1 MQATANFGS
10 CERGAKATIHV
21 VGHHLA
27 VPPWLSLRVRQPLL
41 VRRVPP
47 RQVPTWWQKSRA
59 GSAPAPRP
67 QHWLG
72 FWQPG
77 GLEHVPRR
85 PGCARLS
92 EAPAPRLRDDHGHA
106 ARAGRPYRQPGQR
119 WPLWLRRCAVDDGW
133 ERHLTRRDVPVAR
146 SEKRQHPRAR
156 PWRRTHDGPSLLPL
170 LLARCT
176 APDALCVRSAR
187 SQALPNLDQCAPPR
201 THDDA
206 RGCTACACPF
216 ARQLE
221 SAGPSSRQLTDP
233 RSAAD
238 LPSASKMSKPSFK
251 MLARAATAE
260 RCAVARA
267 LRHSPTRVVW
277 SRRVRHAGVASVS
290 GRRSCH
296 SRRRTVR
303 RSR

>member
-1 MQATANFGS
+1 MSSAIISQSRLGFPFACDSPFLFAVYHLDKYPPGGKNLGPDPRLLRGRNIGSDFGNPAGWSMYHGDQGVPGFPKHPHRGFETITVTRRGLVDHTDSLGNGGRFGFGDAQWMTAGS
-10 CERGAKATIHV
+10 GISHAEMF
-21 VGHHLA
+21 
-27 VPPWLSLRVRQPLL
+27 PLL
-41 VRRVPP
+41 D
-47 RQVPTWWQKSRA
+47 QKNDNI
-59 GSAPAPRP
+59 
-67 QHWLG
+67 
-72 FWQPG
+72 
-77 GLEHVPRR
+77 LEHVRGDEPTMGHRCCR
-85 PGCARLS
+85 SCSPAALLLTLCAFDLRGHRLFQIWIS
-92 EAPAPRLRDDHGHA
+92 A
-106 ARAGRPYRQPGQR
+106 
-119 WPLWLRRCAVDDGW
+119 
-133 ERHLTRRDVPVAR
+133 RHLAPTTTR
-146 SEKRQHPRAR
+146 H
-156 PWRRTHDGPSLLPL
+156 
-170 LLARCT
+170 
-176 APDALCVRSAR
+176 
-187 SQALPNLDQCAPPR
+187 
-201 THDDA
+201 
-206 RGCTACACPF
+206 GCTACACPF